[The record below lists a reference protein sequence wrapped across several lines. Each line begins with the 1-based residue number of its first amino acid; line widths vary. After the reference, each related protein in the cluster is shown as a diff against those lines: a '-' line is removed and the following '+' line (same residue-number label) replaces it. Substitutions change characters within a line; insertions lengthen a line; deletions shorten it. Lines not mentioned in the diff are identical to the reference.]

1 MGSFHRT
8 NVGVPEG
15 FVRGAA
21 RLLVANYVQPFPT
34 RIQDVIVLTA
44 GASQYDAVSG
54 WSDLGATKTGVNVA
68 RNNTE
73 ETFDVDQITSDIASQ
88 PTGWEMSIGTSL
100 AEVTL
105 EHMDEIWEMGTVT
118 TSLGEKRSGF
128 GAPEAYTRRRLA
140 VVFKRPDLDDGTA
153 GKIRLFVFRK
163 VQRTPQDSSVTYSK
177 TGEQQALPH
186 RWKALADDSVADINE
201 RFGLALDQV

>member
-8 NVGVPEG
+8 NIVPEG
-15 FVRGAA
+15 FIRGAA

-34 RIQDVIVLTA
+34 RIQDVLVLTA
-44 GASQYDAVSG
+44 GATQYDSVSG

-88 PTGWEMSIGTSL
+88 PTGWDMSVGTAL

-105 EHMDEIWEMGTVT
+105 QNMVELWENGPVT
-118 TSLGEKRSGF
+118 IANSEKRSGM
-128 GAPEAYTRRRLA
+128 GAPESYTRRRLA
-140 VVFKRPDLDDGTA
+140 VVFKRPDLDDGSA

-163 VQRTPQDSSVTYSK
+163 VQRTPQDSSFTFQK
-177 TGEQQALPH
+177 TGEQQVLPH
-186 RWKALADDSVADINE
+186 RWKALADDVVSDVDE
-201 RFGLALDQV
+201 RFGLVFDQV